1 MKVLITGGG
10 TGGHLYPALAVAEAL
25 RQRIGNEAV
34 LFVGSQ
40 RGLEAEEVPAEGY
53 AFQALETIGFPRK
66 PGFGSIRAAA
76 AFFRAVLRARGI
88 VRQFSPD
95 VVFSTGGYASAP
107 VVVAARFERVPVVL
121 HEQNSIPGRTN
132 RIASRFASEVHLA
145 FPSARRYFPKRRHL
159 RLSGNPLRSSLL
171 QGSRSRALRQFRLDE
186 DRFTVLVLGGS
197 QGSHAVNEAIAGA
210 LKVFAGRDDIQFL
223 IQSGQRDHEWMVEQC
238 RALNAKTWVRR
249 FIPNMGDAYELAD
262 LVVGRAGAMTVSEI
276 TACGLP
282 SILVPYPYATGNHQ
296 KINAE
301 LLEDVGASIVITED
315 RLTGAF
321 LAERIDE
328 LLHDRRLLR
337 TMALSAHRMARPDAT
352 ERIAAAVIRY
362 LPGGQISETSSSD
375 RGRVPERREG
385 AERPEFARSGA
396 DRSDAVRGGDR
407 GGSRPA
413 EGGRGPSDDRMRR
426 DSPSRSG
433 TGSSAGDARSGGRGG
448 RRGGPQGGGSPRG
461 GSGGPLGGSGPA
473 RGGPHSPGGS
483 SGSPRGGPASGSSP
497 RGGSS
502 GPASGASQRDGS
514 GPVAGASTSTSG
526 GNGA

>member
-25 RQRIGNEAV
+25 RQKIGNEAI
-34 LFVGSQ
+34 LFIGSQ

-66 PGFGSIRAAA
+66 PGLGSIKAAT
-76 AFFRAVLRARGI
+76 AFFRAVLRARSI
-88 VRQFSPD
+88 VKNFSPD

-107 VVVAARFERVPVVL
+107 VVVAARLEGIPIVL

-159 RLSGNPLRSSLL
+159 RLSGNPLRSNLL

-186 DRFTVLVLGGS
+186 NRFTVLVLGGS
-197 QGSHAVNEAIAGA
+197 QGSHAVNEAIVGA
-210 LKVFAGRDDIQFL
+210 LKVFAGRDDVQFL

-262 LVVGRAGAMTVSEI
+262 LVVGRAGAMTISEI

-296 KINAE
+296 QVNAE
-301 LLEDVGASIVITED
+301 LLEEVGAAIMITED
-315 RLTGAF
+315 RLNGEM
-321 LAERIDE
+321 LAEQIDA
-328 LLHDRRLLR
+328 LIHDRRNLR
-337 TMALSAHRMARPDAT
+337 QMALSAHRMARPDAT
-352 ERIAAAVIRY
+352 DRIATAILRY
-362 LPGGQISETSSSD
+362 LPGGTISEPPSSD
-375 RGRVPERREG
+375 RAPRFERREG
-385 AERPEFARSGA
+385 
-396 DRSDAVRGGDR
+396 GGDR
-407 GGSRPA
+407 GEMAGSGARSDSRRPGGERNA
-413 EGGRGPSDDRMRR
+413 PRGDANRGDRRPPSGDRGPRQGGPRGGGDVRSGGGGRRPQG
-426 DSPSRSG
+426 G
-433 TGSSAGDARSGGRGG
+433 RSGGRGG
-448 RRGGPQGGGSPRG
+448 SGGGS
-461 GSGGPLGGSGPA
+461 GSQ
-473 RGGPHSPGGS
+473 RGGS
-483 SGSPRGGPASGSSP
+483 SGSANASNSP

-502 GPASGASQRDGS
+502 GPANASAAPEPSKVTTPPRAVGPT
-514 GPVAGASTSTSG
+514 GPVAGAPAAG
-526 GNGA
+526 GSVA